1 MPDRNLLHAKRYL
14 NTGSIIRVVVL
25 CALLVFVL
33 YPFLWL
39 LLSSLKYEKDFFE
52 FPPSLFA
59 DRYTFKQYIEVW
71 SRIPLLRFFLNTVIF
86 ATSVSSISIF
96 FDSMAGY
103 AFARIHFKGR
113 KQLFILVIA
122 TMLIPFQIIM
132 IPLFIEVHKLGILNT
147 YAGLILPH
155 CVSPFGIYMMRSFF
169 VSLPKDLEEAAR
181 IDGLNEFKI
190 YFNIMLP
197 LCRPALITL
206 FIFHFMYNWNDLL
219 YPLMMTSSTE
229 MRTLPAGLAMFVG
242 ERVIEYGPTLAGSAI
257 SLLPLLLAYIFAQKN
272 FVRSI
277 AMTGLKG

>member
-1 MPDRNLLHAKRYL
+1 MPDRKLFSMRKYL
-14 NTGSIIRVVVL
+14 NIVSSIRIL
-25 CALLVFVL
+25 FLFALLIFVL

-39 LLSSLKYEKDFFE
+39 LLSSLKYEQGFFK

-59 DRYTFKQYIEVW
+59 DRYTFKQYTEVW

-86 ATSVSSISIF
+86 ATSVSTISIF

-113 KQLFILVIA
+113 KQLFILVIS

-147 YAGLILPH
+147 YVGLILPRSA
-155 CVSPFGIYMMRSFF
+155 SPFGIYMMRSFF
-169 VSLPKDLEEAAR
+169 LSLPKDLEEAAR
-181 IDGLNEFKI
+181 IDGLSE
-190 YFNIMLP
+190 FNIYLKVMLP
-197 LCRPALITL
+197 LCKPALITL
-206 FIFHFMYNWNDLL
+206 FIFHFMYNWNNLL
-219 YPLMMTSSTE
+219 YPLMMTTSAE
-229 MRTLPAGLAMFVG
+229 MLTLPAGLAMFVG

-257 SLLPLLLAYIFAQKN
+257 SLLPLLVAYIFAQKY
-272 FVRSI
+272 FVRTV